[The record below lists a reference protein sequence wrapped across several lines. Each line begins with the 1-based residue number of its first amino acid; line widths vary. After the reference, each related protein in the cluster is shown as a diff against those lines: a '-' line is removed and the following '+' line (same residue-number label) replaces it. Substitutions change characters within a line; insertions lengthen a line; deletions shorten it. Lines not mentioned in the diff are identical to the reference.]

1 MRLGTIEL
9 RVPSELR
16 RGHGRTGDR
25 AFINADR
32 LARDVARI
40 NDAARGKWMSIIGM
54 ALAAA
59 RNYDP
64 FQAPTHFKLA
74 D

>member
-1 MRLGTIEL
+1 MSEYAL
-9 RVPSELR
+9 R
-16 RGHGRTGDR
+16 
-25 AFINADR
+25 
-32 LARDVARI
+32 
-40 NDAARGKWMSIIGM
+40 SIIGM

-74 D
+74 ERHKKLDNPSGPL